1 MNRQTALV
9 VALIALGL
17 LIVWLAS
24 RGTLTSD
31 DYIQLIASGLVLA
44 VIMGSAVLNWQGSLS
59 DAARH
64 TLVWVGLFFALIL
77 GYSYRAEVTH
87 AWQRVAGELNP
98 SMPVQRSGS
107 EVVLRRAGD
116 GHFFADVALNGTTIR
131 MLADTGATTIALS
144 EADAARAGI
153 DVATLQYIFVV
164 ETANGQAPAAEV
176 TIREVRLGSIVRTNL
191 RAMVGK
197 NLGSPLLGMNFFN
210 TLSKFSIESN
220 ELVLRD

>member
-44 VIMGSAVLNWQGSLS
+44 IIMGSVIFNWRGDIS
-59 DAARH
+59 DAARY

-77 GYSYRAEVTH
+77 GYSYRADVTN

-98 SMPVQRSGS
+98 SMPVQRSGG

-197 NLGSPLLGMNFFN
+197 NLGSSLLGMNFFN
-210 TLSKFSIESN
+210 TLSKLSIESN